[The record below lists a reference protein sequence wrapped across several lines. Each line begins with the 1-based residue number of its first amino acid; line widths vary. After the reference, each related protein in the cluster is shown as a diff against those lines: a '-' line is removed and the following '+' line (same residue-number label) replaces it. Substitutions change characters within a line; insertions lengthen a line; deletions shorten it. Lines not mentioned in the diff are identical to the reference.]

1 MGGDMIARLV
11 AAGDAASQFIQ
22 VTCCPHRDRPP
33 NANESLS
40 GRSYRE
46 GWPTEPLIDALF
58 FWQRNPGHCER
69 AYRNDCARARRTVA
83 EFESSGRVNDARQ

>member
-1 MGGDMIARLV
+1 MFNRFIAM
-11 AAGDAASQFIQ
+11 GDALSQFLQ

-40 GRSYRE
+40 GRSHLE
-46 GWPTEPLIDALF
+46 GWWIERVINLLF

-69 AYRNDCARARRTVA
+69 ADRKDYERAKRKVA
-83 EFESSGRVNDARQ
+83 AYEQAKK

>member
-1 MGGDMIARLV
+1 MIARLI
-11 AAGDAASQFIQ
+11 AMGDALSQFVQ

-40 GRSYRE
+40 GRSHRE
-46 GWPTEPLIDALF
+46 GWWTEHAINALF

-69 AYRNDCARARRTVA
+69 SDHKDYERALAKVRDYERRNGTRG
-83 EFESSGRVNDARQ
+83 FIP